1 MGPSRLPKESF
12 QRIILTFESFSFFL
26 VGLVMSRIATGP
38 FAATNEATA
47 WGVPVDPRR
56 PSQKPTGDRRS
67 FE

>member
-26 VGLVMSRIATGP
+26 AGLVMSRIANEP
-38 FAATNEATA
+38 FAATNDVTA
-47 WGVPVDPRR
+47 WGVPGHPRK
-56 PSQKPTGDRRS
+56 PSQKPTVDRRS